1 MDETQDREQAIFT
14 DKLVAETRW
23 LLALA
28 EPERTQYVRD
38 IINGLSQSISKITTH
53 QGGLTQKLELINAFI
68 QELDTKAHVLIPP
81 ITYAVKPEYQEV
93 FKSFINRLIPN

>member
-1 MDETQDREQAIFT
+1 MDENKNREQAIFT

-23 LLALA
+23 LLALT
-28 EPERTQYVRD
+28 EPDRTQYVRD

-93 FKSFINRLIPN
+93 FKSFMKRLIPN